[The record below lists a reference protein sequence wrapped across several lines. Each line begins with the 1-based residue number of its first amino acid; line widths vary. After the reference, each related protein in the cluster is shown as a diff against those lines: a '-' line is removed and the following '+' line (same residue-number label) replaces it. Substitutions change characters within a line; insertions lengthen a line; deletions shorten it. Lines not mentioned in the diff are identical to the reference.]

1 MADRVPTRR
10 RGRSRRG
17 LARGLPGALGLAAL
31 FFAVLG
37 ALVLLGKISVIVVAA
52 HGVLSVVAFLMYRAD
67 KSAATQGRRR
77 TPESTLHTVDIVGGW
92 PGALVA
98 RRVFRHKTVKQPFRS
113 IFWVTAVANCVA
125 LAGIVW
131 AGPILLP

>member
-1 MADRVPTRR
+1 M
-10 RGRSRRG
+10 
-17 LARGLPGALGLAAL
+17 PGALGVAAL
-31 FFAVLG
+31 FFALLG
-37 ALVLLGKISVIVVAA
+37 ALVLLGTVSVIVVAA
-52 HGVLSVVAFLMYRAD
+52 YGVLSVVALLMYRAD

-98 RRVFRHKTVKQPFRS
+98 RHAFRHKTVKQPFRS
-113 IFWVTAVANCVA
+113 IFWVTVVANCLA